1 MVVGHLFLSLG
12 LALWAVYHGVWA
24 TIPIKDIVNQ
34 DTGSPYLRGRYIV
47 EVDSIAGSGF
57 APHTANVHKRLYE
70 AMKINDVE
78 YEISREFDSPGLFVG
93 VSLTLKNPEDVS
105 KLSNVHG
112 VKAIRPLRKFYRPQP
127 VSARVMNEDHRE
139 EILSNPQS
147 THVITGV
154 DKVHA
159 EGITGKGIKIGIID
173 SGIDYTHPALGG
185 GFGPGFKIVGGYDL
199 VGDDY
204 DGYNTPVPDEDPLDQ
219 CSGHGTH
226 VAGIIGADPSKNPFN
241 MSGVAPSA
249 LLSAYRIFG
258 CIGFATDDVVIDAML
273 LAVQEGQDVIN
284 LSLSGADGW
293 TEGTTSVVASR
304 IAQSGKVVT
313 IAAGNDAGIGAWYT
327 SEPANGIDVI
337 SVGSLDNT
345 ATTLQSAIVHG
356 AEHDPIVYYN
366 LFPLP
371 VSDSLPIF
379 ATSND
384 TTVTDDACSPLP
396 EGTPDLS
403 PFLVVDQ
410 LTNIAE
416 KGGQVALVYDDGSGF
431 TSIYV
436 ANYTASLIQ
445 ATDGEF
451 LVKQFVAGVPI
462 TISFPQSGGS
472 VQFPDPQGGLVSSF
486 SSYGPTNDLFFKPAI
501 IAPGGNILST
511 LPVTMESYGL
521 SSGTSMA
528 APFVAGSAALLL
540 EAKGKSTELVRS
552 IRTLFETTAVAVSA
566 EHGDDTVLQTLA
578 QQGAGLIHVYNAVHS
593 TTVVTPGELLLND
606 TANFVSEHRF
616 TVHNTGP
623 SERLFELSHIP
634 AGTAI
639 TVAPETIFPANG
651 PLSLNRDFATAD
663 LSDTSFILASGQSK
677 TITATFV
684 PPNGTDSTLFPVYSG
699 FIQVTAEGDPPLHVS
714 YLGLATS
721 IKAKQ
726 VIDTTNVIYGINLPA
741 LLDAAGDVQEGPK
754 NYTFDPDSGDFPTV
768 FFRLTFGTPILRIDL
783 VASDANIGAS
793 GRSGGALDD
802 TVGRLYE
809 ATFVSRNDDVPRGNP
824 VTEIALDTPAFANG
838 TTIPNGTYRI
848 LLRTLRV
855 TGDLGKGSDYESWLS
870 PVVGVFVP

>member
-1 MVVGHLFLSLG
+1 
-12 LALWAVYHGVWA
+12 
-24 TIPIKDIVNQ
+24 
-34 DTGSPYLRGRYIV
+34 
-47 EVDSIAGSGF
+47 
-57 APHTANVHKRLYE
+57 
-70 AMKINDVE
+70 
-78 YEISREFDSPGLFVG
+78 
-93 VSLTLKNPEDVS
+93 
-105 KLSNVHG
+105 
-112 VKAIRPLRKFYRPQP
+112 
-127 VSARVMNEDHRE
+127 
-139 EILSNPQS
+139 
-147 THVITGV
+147 
-154 DKVHA
+154 
-159 EGITGKGIKIGIID
+159 
-173 SGIDYTHPALGG
+173 
-185 GFGPGFKIVGGYDL
+185 
-199 VGDDY
+199 
-204 DGYNTPVPDEDPLDQ
+204 
-219 CSGHGTH
+219 
-226 VAGIIGADPSKNPFN
+226 

-249 LLSAYRIFG
+249 LLSAYRVFG
-258 CIGFATDDVVIDAML
+258 CIGFATDDVIIDAML

-345 ATTLQSAIVHG
+345 ATTLQSATVHG
-356 AEHDPIVYYN
+356 VEHDPIVYYN

-384 TTVTDDACSPLP
+384 TTVTDDACSPLS

-403 PFLVVDQ
+403 PFLVVVRRGTCSPVDQ

-416 KGGQVALVYDDGSGF
+416 KGGQVALIYDDGSGF

-451 LVKQFVAGVPI
+451 LVKEFAAGVPI
-462 TISFPQSGGS
+462 TVSFPQSGGS

-528 APFVAGSAALLL
+528 APFIAGSAALLL
-540 EAKGKSTELVRS
+540 EAKGKSIELVRS
-552 IRTLFETTAVAVSA
+552 IQTLLETTAVTTPA

-578 QQGAGLIHVYNAVHS
+578 QQGAGLINVFNAVHS
-593 TTVVTPGELLLND
+593 TMVVTPGELLLND
-606 TANFVSEHRF
+606 TANFVSEHHF

-623 SERLFELSHIP
+623 SERTFELSHIP

-663 LSDTSFILASGQSK
+663 LSDTSLTLASGQSK
-677 TITATFV
+677 TITVTFT

-699 FIQVTAEGDPPLHVS
+699 SIQVTSEGDPPLHVS

-721 IKAKQ
+721 IKDKQ
-726 VIDTTNVIYGINLPA
+726 VIDTTNIFFGINLPA

-754 NYTFDPDSGDFPTV
+754 NYTFDPGSGDFPTV
-768 FFRLTFGTPILRIDL
+768 FFRLTFGTPILQIDL

-793 GRSGGALDD
+793 GSSGVALDD
-802 TVGRLYE
+802 TLGRLYE

-824 VTEIALDTPAFANG
+824 VTEIPLDTPTFANG

-848 LLRTLRV
+848 LLRALRV
-855 TGDLGKGSDYESWLS
+855 TGDPGKGSDYESWLS
-870 PVVGVFVP
+870 PVVGVFIS